1 MFRFQPR
8 CLFKPC
14 GAITACLVNVVSLI
28 LSLIVS
34 LKSKH
39 TTLQCILLSSL
50 GDEKIA
56 WTKDKDEV
64 QMWLLRFRH
73 LSIEKYLTYI
83 PFWKGGSGP
92 TVSFEASQ
100 NDSWREA
107 DWVGDGMDAEI
118 LPLGSIKLLKE
129 GACGRVQGE
138 GLTNFVIEMKQEIL
152 MTMAT

>member
-1 MFRFQPR
+1 MSGDCSEFD
-8 CLFKPC
+8 
-14 GAITACLVNVVSLI
+14 TV
-28 LSLIVS
+28 
-34 LKSKH
+34 KSMH
-39 TTLQCILLSSL
+39 TTLQCISHSSA
-50 GDEKIA
+50 GDEKVA

-73 LSIEKYLTYI
+73 LSIEKELTYI
-83 PFWKGGSGP
+83 PFWIGSSGP

-107 DWVGDGMDAEI
+107 DWVGGGVDAEI

-129 GACGRVQGE
+129 GECRGVQGK

-152 MTMAT
+152 MTMAA